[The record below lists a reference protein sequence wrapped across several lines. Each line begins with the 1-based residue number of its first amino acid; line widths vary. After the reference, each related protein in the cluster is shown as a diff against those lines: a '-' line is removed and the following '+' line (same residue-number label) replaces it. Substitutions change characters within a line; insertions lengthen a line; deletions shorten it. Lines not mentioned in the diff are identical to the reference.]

1 MDRLAILFVFFFSS
15 RRRHTR
21 CGRDWSSDVC
31 SSDLARARPAGGRGA
46 RRARRGAGRMR
57 WATRRHCH
65 VDRAACAWLIRRF
78 LDPQAE
84 FVFVDDPD
92 EVPGDATPFDMR
104 GVELSHHGGD
114 CSFETFLRRYEL
126 SDPVLWEIAKVV
138 HEADLADE
146 RYDAPEAPGLDVL
159 LRGLSMVRDDEELLE
174 LSGPLFDGLYEYRK
188 RALLTG
194 REPA

>member
-1 MDRLAILFVFFFSS
+1 MK
-15 RRRHTR
+15 
-21 CGRDWSSDVC
+21 
-31 SSDLARARPAGGRGA
+31 
-46 RRARRGAGRMR
+46 
-57 WATRRHCH
+57 WATRAHCH

-78 LDPQAE
+78 IDPDAE
-84 FVFVDDPD
+84 FVFVDDP
-92 EVPGDATPFDMR
+92 EEIPEDATPFDIAD
-104 GVELSHHGGD
+104 VQLSHHDGE

-126 SDPVLWEIAKVV
+126 ADPVLWEMAKIV

-146 RYDAPEAPGLDVL
+146 RYDAPEAAGLDVL
-159 LRGLSMVRDDEELLE
+159 LRGLSMVRDDNELLA